1 MDSDFWGPH
10 AWVFL
15 HSVTAAYPLKPTP
28 EDKRKYKQFFMLLK
42 SVLPCPNC
50 AKHFTSLSE
59 KINIDGYLGSRDQLM
74 YWLYLIHSD
83 VNQQT
88 KKYNPDFR
96 QVIEYYL
103 AYHTGCQ
110 KQNGQFTCKY

>member
-15 HSVTAAYPLKPTP
+15 HSVTAAYPLKPTAD
-28 EDKRKYKQFFMLLK
+28 DKRKYKQFFMLLK
-42 SVLPCPNC
+42 NVLPCPNC
-50 AKHFTSLSE
+50 ARHFTTLAE
-59 KINIDGYLGSRDQLM
+59 KINIDGYLGSRDRLM

-83 VNQQT
+83 VNQQN

-110 KQNGQFTCKY
+110 KQNGQFSCKY